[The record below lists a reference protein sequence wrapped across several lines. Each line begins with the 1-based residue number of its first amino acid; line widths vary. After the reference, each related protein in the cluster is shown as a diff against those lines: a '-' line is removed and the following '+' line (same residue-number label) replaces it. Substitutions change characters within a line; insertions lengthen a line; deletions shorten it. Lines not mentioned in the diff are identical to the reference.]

1 MLMRTRCSGVDC
13 RDMMTAPVAAISD
26 ASTKK
31 CDARNVEDL
40 SAGRAGTSLSRAID
54 ASLVPMSYPRT
65 LPCNP
70 CNPWP

>member
-40 SAGRAGTSLSRAID
+40 SAGRAGTSLARAID
-54 ASLVPMSYPRT
+54 ASLVPMSYPRP
-65 LPCNP
+65 LAV
-70 CNPWP
+70 